1 MENKTD
7 TFGEITEIALVGEDG
22 EQMLFEH
29 VLTFMYENERYMALI
44 PAEQANEEEAELV
57 FMRIRPDKS
66 KGDSYEVVDNEVL
79 CEELFEVFAELVDE
93 IENDTL
99 ENASKGEISIND

>member
-1 MENKTD
+1 MNNKPD
-7 TFGEITEIALVGEDG
+7 DLGEPIEITLVGEDG
-22 EQMLFEH
+22 EEMLFEH

-57 FMRIRPDKS
+57 FMHIVPDKAN
-66 KGDSYEVVDNEVL
+66 GDRYAVVENEVL
-79 CEELFEVFAELVDE
+79 CEELFEVFEELIDE

-99 ENASKGEISIND
+99 ENVREGEVRIDE